1 MQNIDLHVG
10 VHVPG
15 NEVFEERYRKLNE
28 FQKKA
33 VDTSEGPVMVV
44 AGPGTG
50 KTEIL
55 SLRVANILRKTETL
69 PNKILCLTFTDSAS
83 VNMRKRL
90 SGLIGRDAFRVSINT
105 FHSFGVEVINNH
117 PEFFYGGINFSPASD
132 LAQIEILEGIFSELP
147 HNNPLRKEVPDA
159 GYAYLWQVQNAI
171 GYIKK
176 AGLTPEEFAQ
186 ILEHNKR
193 LLEYINT
200 VLKDSLYLEKQFA
213 LSEIYREYQK
223 RIRSNLYYDFDDMI
237 IETIQSIEN
246 NKTLRYEL
254 QDRYEYILVDEFQDT
269 NDAQMRLLR
278 LITNPDERGKEPNI
292 MVVGD
297 DDQAVY
303 KFQGAEISNI
313 LDFTKIYPDPVI
325 VTITDNY

>member
-10 VHVPG
+10 VRVPG
-15 NEVFEERYRKLNE
+15 DEVFEERYRKLNE
-28 FQKKA
+28 LQKKA
-33 VDTSEGPVMVV
+33 VDTTEGPIMVV

-117 PEFFYGGINFSPASD
+117 PEFFYGGINFYPASD

-159 GYAYLWQVQNAI
+159 GYAYLRQVQNAI

-193 LLEYINT
+193 SLEYINPVVQKVFSARVSKNT
-200 VLKDSLYLEKQFA
+200 ISEAESILPDVKKHKGPHFPFSYLKPLVQVLAGSL
-213 LSEIYREYQK
+213 
-223 RIRSNLYYDFDDMI
+223 
-237 IETIQSIEN
+237 
-246 NKTLRYEL
+246 
-254 QDRYEYILVDEFQDT
+254 
-269 NDAQMRLLR
+269 
-278 LITNPDERGKEPNI
+278 
-292 MVVGD
+292 
-297 DDQAVY
+297 
-303 KFQGAEISNI
+303 
-313 LDFTKIYPDPVI
+313 
-325 VTITDNY
+325 